1 MTYTWE
7 QFDDSPI
14 TVTSTDGNNIAG
26 PIFRSILPTTSPTRY
41 FPKLATVLAG
51 SLSSMQIGKRCLLFQ
66 DLHFAV
72 TVRDNSPVTLQQQ
85 TSSAL
90 QTIDVGNDGP
100 FKVTTTSVYN
110 GSSTIAWDVVNTSNS
125 TYNVANVKI
134 DYTTNNGAS
143 WTVLSA
149 STPND
154 GAEAFTLSGLTIGTV
169 IKIRVS
175 AINNVFYAIGNA
187 TVSAPPAACNSSA
200 PILLFLGL
208 Q

>member
-1 MTYTWE
+1 LGNGVFCSKIYT
-7 QFDDSPI
+7 
-14 TVTSTDGNNIAG
+14 
-26 PIFRSILPTTSPTRY
+26 
-41 FPKLATVLAG
+41 
-51 SLSSMQIGKRCLLFQ
+51 
-66 DLHFAV
+66 FAV

-85 TSSAL
+85 TSSL

-187 TVSAPPAACNSSA
+187 TVSAPPAACNSS
-200 PILLFLGL
+200 IHYNCFWGYNEYS
-208 Q
+208 QV